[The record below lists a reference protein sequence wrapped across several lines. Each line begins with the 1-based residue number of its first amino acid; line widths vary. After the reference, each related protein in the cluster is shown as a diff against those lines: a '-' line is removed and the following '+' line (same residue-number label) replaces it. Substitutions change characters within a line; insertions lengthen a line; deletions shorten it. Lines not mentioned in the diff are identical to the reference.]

1 MTRLSPLIFGWIRG
15 RRAVAAILAVAIG
28 AMLAGD
34 IVAPLAYA
42 QSSGEIVVA
51 QNNHG
56 PGGFFRR
63 LFGGNRRR
71 QQRQELPQPRR
82 DFQIFPGLEEPEQ
95 QRPERRERRA
105 RTAAPQPRE
114 VAAVEK
120 AENAKRALV
129 VGDFMATALAKG
141 LAETYRE
148 NANVVVIDA
157 TSGSS
162 GLVRQDYFDWPGKLA
177 EIVTEQKPD
186 AILVMIGGND
196 RQTLDGS
203 LELGS
208 DAWRTAYTQRV
219 AALADALKATGKPV
233 IWGGLVSVE
242 SSAMSRDYSSFNGI
256 VREQAEAKGL
266 RFVDMW
272 NGFADEDGKYVSFG
286 PDVRGQSVQLR
297 ADDGLN
303 FTRAGQRKLAYFV
316 EQQLNDMFGG
326 IGSLIATVGPG
337 AEGGIIDARIGPMQT
352 LDALSLMGGDDLARG
367 VTSSR
372 DRGKV
377 AADIAARI
385 TQADAT
391 PPPKG
396 RADSYT
402 WPPPTPPPTIQVSPD
417 FSVPR
422 GPR

>member
-1 MTRLSPLIFGWIRG
+1 M
-15 RRAVAAILAVAIG
+15 LALAIG
-28 AMLAGD
+28 AMLVGD

-42 QSSGEIVVA
+42 QSSGEIVIA
-51 QNNHG
+51 QNNNG

-71 QQRQELPQPRR
+71 QQRQELPQQRR
-82 DFQIFPGLEEPEQ
+82 DFQIFPGLEEPAPP
-95 QRPERRERRA
+95 RRERRERRA
-105 RTAAPQPRE
+105 RTAEPQPRE

-120 AENAKRALV
+120 AENAKRTLV
-129 VGDFMATALAKG
+129 IGDFMATALAKG

-162 GLVRQDYFDWPGKLA
+162 GLVRQDYFDWPGKLPSL
-177 EIVTEQKPD
+177 VTEQRPD

-208 DAWRTAYTQRV
+208 DAWRAAYALRV
-219 AALADALKATGKPV
+219 ATLADALKATGKPV
-233 IWGGLVSVE
+233 IWGGLVSVAK
-242 SSAMSRDYSSFNGI
+242 SAMSRDYSSFNGI
-256 VREQAEAKGL
+256 FREQAEAKGL
-266 RFVDMW
+266 RYVDMW
-272 NGFADEDGKYVSFG
+272 NGFADEDGKYVSVG
-286 PDVRGQSVQLR
+286 PDVSGQSVQLR

-326 IGSLIATVGPG
+326 IGGLIAAVGPTQG
-337 AEGGIIDARIGPMQT
+337 ATIDARIGPMQT
-352 LDALSLMGGDDLARG
+352 LDDLSLMGGDDLARG

-377 AADIAARI
+377 AAQISARI
-385 TQADAT
+385 TQVDGA

-396 RADSYT
+396 RADSYI
-402 WPPPTPPPTIQVSPD
+402 WPPPAPPPTVQVSPD

>member
-1 MTRLSPLIFGWIRG
+1 MTRLPHLFFGWLRE
-15 RRAVAAILAVAIG
+15 RRAVATVLVVVAIG

-51 QNNHG
+51 QNNNG

-63 LFGGNRRR
+63 LFGGNRRQ
-71 QQRQELPQPRR
+71 QQRQQPQQRRDLQLFPGFEEPAQPRR
-82 DFQIFPGLEEPEQ
+82 
-95 QRPERRERRA
+95 ERRERRA
-105 RTAAPQPRE
+105 RTAEPQPRE

-120 AENAKRALV
+120 AANAKRALV
-129 VGDFMATALAKG
+129 IGDFMATALAKG

-148 NANVVVIDA
+148 NPNVVVIDA

-162 GLVRQDYFDWPGKLA
+162 GLVRNDYYDWPGKLPELVA
-177 EIVTEQKPD
+177 EQKPD
-186 AILVMIGGND
+186 AILVMVGGND
-196 RQTLDGS
+196 RQTLEGS

-208 DAWRTAYTQRV
+208 DAWRTAYTARV

-233 IWGGLVSVE
+233 LWGGLVSVE

-326 IGSLIATVGPG
+326 IG
-337 AEGGIIDARIGPMQT
+337 
-352 LDALSLMGGDDLARG
+352 AL
-367 VTSSR
+367 
-372 DRGKV
+372 DRG
-377 AADIAARI
+377 
-385 TQADAT
+385 
-391 PPPKG
+391 
-396 RADSYT
+396 S
-402 WPPPTPPPTIQVSPD
+402 
-417 FSVPR
+417 
-422 GPR
+422 

>member
-1 MTRLSPLIFGWIRG
+1 MTRLHLAITLGFALG
-15 RRAVAAILAVAIG
+15 AMVAGDVAI
-28 AMLAGD
+28 
-34 IVAPLAYA
+34 PPA
-42 QSSGEIVVA
+42 QAQTSGEIVLA
-51 QNNHG
+51 QNNSG

-63 LFGGNRRR
+63 LFGGNRR
-71 QQRQELPQPRR
+71 QQQQQPPRAPEGFRLFPGFEEPAQPRR
-82 DFQIFPGLEEPEQ
+82 
-95 QRPERRERRA
+95 ERRERRA
-105 RTAAPQPRE
+105 RIAEPQPRE

-120 AENAKRALV
+120 AANAKRALV
-129 VGDFMATALAKG
+129 IGDFMATALAKG

-162 GLVRQDYFDWPGKLA
+162 GLVRQDYFDWPGTLPQLVA
-177 EIVTEQKPD
+177 EQKPD

-208 DAWRTAYTQRV
+208 DAWRTAYTARV

-233 IWGGLVSVE
+233 LWGGLVSVE

-316 EQQLNDMFGG
+316 EQQLNDVFGG
-326 IGSLIATVGPG
+326 IGSLIAAVNPGDLSAIPGVDMSRVGPML
-337 AEGGIIDARIGPMQT
+337 P

-367 VTSSR
+367 GSSGR
-372 DRGKV
+372 ERGKV
-377 AADIAARI
+377 AAEISARV
-385 TQADAT
+385 TKADAE
-391 PPPKG
+391 PPPTG
-396 RADSYT
+396 RADSYL
-402 WPPPTPPPTIQVSPD
+402 WPPPAPPRTLSLSPD

>member
-1 MTRLSPLIFGWIRG
+1 MIRAFQLLFLQRNGRFSAAAIF
-15 RRAVAAILAVAIG
+15 AVALG

-34 IVAPLAYA
+34 IVVPLAYA

-51 QNNHG
+51 QNNNG

-63 LFGGNRRR
+63 LFGGNRWRR
-71 QQRQELPQPRR
+71 QPQQLPQQRR
-82 DFQIFPGLEEPEQ
+82 DFQIFPGLEEPAQ
-95 QRPERRERRA
+95 PRRERRERRA
-105 RTAAPQPRE
+105 RVAEPQPRE

-129 VGDFMATALAKG
+129 IGDFMATALAKG
-141 LAETYRE
+141 LAEAYRE

-162 GLVRQDYFDWPGKLA
+162 GLVRQDYFDWPGKLPSL
-177 EIVTEQKPD
+177 VTEQKPD
-186 AILVMIGGND
+186 AILVIIGGND

-203 LELGS
+203 LELGT
-208 DAWRTAYTQRV
+208 DAWRTAYAQRV

-233 IWGGLVSVE
+233 IWGGLVSVAK
-242 SSAMSRDYSSFNGI
+242 SAMSRDYSSFNGI
-256 VREQAEAKGL
+256 FREQAEAKGL
-266 RFVDMW
+266 RYVDMW
-272 NGFADEDGKYVSFG
+272 NGFADEDGKYVSIG

-326 IGSLIATVGPG
+326 IGGLIAAVGTGSEG
-337 AEGGIIDARIGPMQT
+337 ATIDARIGPMQT

-367 VTSSR
+367 VTTSR

-377 AADIAARI
+377 AAQISARI
-385 TQADAT
+385 MQADAA

-396 RADSYT
+396 RADSYL
-402 WPPPTPPPTIQVSPD
+402 WPLPAPPPTIQVSPD

>member
-1 MTRLSPLIFGWIRG
+1 MLSFRG
-15 RRAVAAILAVAIG
+15 RPLTVAIFAIALA
-28 AMLAGD
+28 AMLSGD
-34 IVAPLAYA
+34 VVVPLAYA
-42 QSSGEIVVA
+42 QSSGGEIVVA
-51 QNNHG
+51 QNNNG

-63 LFGGNRRR
+63 LFGGNRWRR
-71 QQRQELPQPRR
+71 QPQQLPQQRR
-82 DFQIFPGLEEPEQ
+82 DFQIFPGLEEEPAQ
-95 QRPERRERRA
+95 PRRQRRERRA
-105 RTAAPQPRE
+105 RPAEPQPRE

-129 VGDFMATALAKG
+129 IGDFMATALAKG
-141 LAETYRE
+141 LAEAYRE
-148 NANVVVIDA
+148 NANVVVVDA

-162 GLVRQDYFDWPGKLA
+162 GLVRQDYFDWPGKLPS
-177 EIVTEQKPD
+177 IVTEQRPD

-196 RQTLDGS
+196 RQTLEGS

-219 AALADALKATGKPV
+219 AALADALKATGRPV

-242 SSAMSRDYSSFNGI
+242 KSAMSRDYSSFNGI
-256 VREQAEAKGL
+256 FREQAEAKGL
-266 RFVDMW
+266 RYVDMW
-272 NGFADEDGKYVSFG
+272 NGFADEDGKYVSVG

-326 IGSLIATVGPG
+326 IGGLIAAVGTG
-337 AEGGIIDARIGPMQT
+337 TESATIDARIGPMQT
-352 LDALSLMGGDDLARG
+352 FDALSLMGGDDLARG
-367 VTSSR
+367 VTTSR

-377 AADIAARI
+377 AAQISARI
-385 TQADAT
+385 TQADAA

-396 RADSYT
+396 RADSYI
-402 WPPPTPPPTIQVSPD
+402 WPPPAPPPTIQVSPD

>member
-1 MTRLSPLIFGWIRG
+1 MPPRA
-15 RRAVAAILAVAIG
+15 AVAAILFLAIG

-34 IVAPLAYA
+34 IVVPLAYA

-51 QNNHG
+51 QNNNG

-63 LFGGNRRR
+63 LFGRR
-71 QQRQELPQPRR
+71 QRQQQPPQQRR
-82 DFQIFPGLEEPEQ
+82 DFQIFPGLEEPAQ
-95 QRPERRERRA
+95 PRRERRERRA
-105 RTAAPQPRE
+105 RTAEPQPRE

-129 VGDFMATALAKG
+129 IGDFMATALAKG
-141 LAETYRE
+141 LAEAYRE

-162 GLVRQDYFDWPGKLA
+162 GLVRQDYFDWPGKLPS
-177 EIVTEQKPD
+177 IVAEQKPD
-186 AILVMIGGND
+186 AILVMLGGND

-266 RFVDMW
+266 RYVDMW
-272 NGFADEDGKYVSFG
+272 NGFADEDGKYVSVG

-326 IGSLIATVGPG
+326 IGGLIAAVGPG
-337 AEGGIIDARIGPMQT
+337 AEGAAIDARIGPMQT

-377 AADIAARI
+377 ASDIAARI
-385 TQADAT
+385 TQADAA

-396 RADSYT
+396 RADSYI
-402 WPPPTPPPTIQVSPD
+402 WPPPAPPPTVQVSPD